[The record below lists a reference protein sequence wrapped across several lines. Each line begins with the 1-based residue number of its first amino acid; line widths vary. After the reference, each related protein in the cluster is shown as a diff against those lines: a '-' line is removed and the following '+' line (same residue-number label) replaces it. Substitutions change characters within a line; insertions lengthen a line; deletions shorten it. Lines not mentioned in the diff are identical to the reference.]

1 VRAKVLV
8 AGLLQRK
15 TLMLVIA
22 LLLLQPMLMVVL
34 TTVLFAEAPTGMV
47 QRMTLMTVLKR

>member
-8 AGLLQRK
+8 AGPLQRK

>member
-1 VRAKVLV
+1 VLV